1 VVIDPRFY
9 KEQVEELGIEG
20 IEIDP
25 SSEEEALKILRE
37 VEDAIRNLK
46 RIRYNLH
53 MDMRLIRREYLE
65 KMRDPDVRGDVKRR
79 RALMDERDNLLG
91 PYEGVDRIINTLL
104 EQLEEASIFLRNTP
118 VLRSPALKSGNGVS
132 ETVLEHPGMC
142 TLLYDYVCV
151 RALKGG
157 SI

>member
-1 VVIDPRFY
+1 MVIDPRFY

-25 SSEEEALKILRE
+25 SSEEEALRILRE

-65 KMRDPDVRGDVKRR
+65 KMRDPDIRGDVKRR
-79 RALMDERDNLLG
+79 RALMDERDDLLG
-91 PYEGVDRIINTLL
+91 PYEGVDRIIDTLL
-104 EQLEEASIFLRNTP
+104 EQLEEASIFLREY
-118 VLRSPALKSGNGVS
+118 AG
-132 ETVLEHPGMC
+132 LEIAS
-142 TLLYDYVCV
+142 TEEW
-151 RALKGG
+151 
-157 SI
+157 

>member
-1 VVIDPRFY
+1 MVIDPRFY

-25 SSEEEALKILRE
+25 SSEEEALRILRE

-65 KMRDPDVRGDVKRR
+65 KMRDPDIRGDVKRR

-91 PYEGVDRIINTLL
+91 PYEGVDRIIETLL
-104 EQLEEASIFLRNTP
+104 EQLEEASIFLREY
-118 VLRSPALKSGNGVS
+118 AG
-132 ETVLEHPGMC
+132 LEIAS
-142 TLLYDYVCV
+142 TEEW
-151 RALKGG
+151 
-157 SI
+157 

>member
-1 VVIDPRFY
+1 MVIDPRFY

-25 SSEEEALKILRE
+25 SSEEEALRILRE

-65 KMRDPDVRGDVKRR
+65 KMRDPDIRGDVKRR

-91 PYEGVDRIINTLL
+91 PYEGVDRIIDTLL
-104 EQLEEASIFLRNTP
+104 EQLEEASIFLREY
-118 VLRSPALKSGNGVS
+118 AG
-132 ETVLEHPGMC
+132 LEIAS
-142 TLLYDYVCV
+142 TEEW
-151 RALKGG
+151 
-157 SI
+157 

>member
-25 SSEEEALKILRE
+25 SSEEEALRILRE

-65 KMRDPDVRGDVKRR
+65 KMRDPDIRGDVKRR
-79 RALMDERDNLLG
+79 RALMDERDDLLG
-91 PYEGVDRIINTLL
+91 PYEGVDRIIETLL
-104 EQLEEASIFLRNTP
+104 EQLEDASIFLREY
-118 VLRSPALKSGNGVS
+118 AG
-132 ETVLEHPGMC
+132 LEIAS
-142 TLLYDYVCV
+142 TEEW
-151 RALKGG
+151 
-157 SI
+157 

>member
-104 EQLEEASIFLRNTP
+104 EQLEEASIFLREY
-118 VLRSPALKSGNGVS
+118 AG
-132 ETVLEHPGMC
+132 LEIAS
-142 TLLYDYVCV
+142 TEEW
-151 RALKGG
+151 
-157 SI
+157 

>member
-1 VVIDPRFY
+1 MVIDPRFY

-79 RALMDERDNLLG
+79 RALMDERDNLLD

-104 EQLEEASIFLRNTP
+104 EQLEEASIFLREY
-118 VLRSPALKSGNGVS
+118 AG
-132 ETVLEHPGMC
+132 LEIAS
-142 TLLYDYVCV
+142 TEEW
-151 RALKGG
+151 
-157 SI
+157 

>member
-1 VVIDPRFY
+1 MVIDPRFY

-104 EQLEEASIFLRNTP
+104 EQLEEASIFLREY
-118 VLRSPALKSGNGVS
+118 AG
-132 ETVLEHPGMC
+132 LEIAS
-142 TLLYDYVCV
+142 TEEW
-151 RALKGG
+151 
-157 SI
+157 

>member
-65 KMRDPDVRGDVKRR
+65 KMRDPDIRGDVKRR
-79 RALMDERDNLLG
+79 RALMDERDDLLG
-91 PYEGVDRIINTLL
+91 PYEGVDRIIETLL
-104 EQLEEASIFLRNTP
+104 EQLEDASIFLREY
-118 VLRSPALKSGNGVS
+118 AG
-132 ETVLEHPGMC
+132 LEIAS
-142 TLLYDYVCV
+142 TEEW
-151 RALKGG
+151 
-157 SI
+157 

>member
-1 VVIDPRFY
+1 MVIDPRFY

-25 SSEEEALKILRE
+25 SFEEEALRILRE

-65 KMRDPDVRGDVKRR
+65 KMRDPDIRGDVKRR
-79 RALMDERDNLLG
+79 RALMDERDDLLG
-91 PYEGVDRIINTLL
+91 PYEGVDRIIETLL
-104 EQLEEASIFLRNTP
+104 EQLEDASIFLREY
-118 VLRSPALKSGNGVS
+118 AG
-132 ETVLEHPGMC
+132 LEIAS
-142 TLLYDYVCV
+142 TEEW
-151 RALKGG
+151 
-157 SI
+157 

>member
-1 VVIDPRFY
+1 MVIDPRFY

-25 SSEEEALKILRE
+25 SSEEEALRILRE

-65 KMRDPDVRGDVKRR
+65 KMRDPDIRGDVKRR
-79 RALMDERDNLLG
+79 RALMDERDDLLG
-91 PYEGVDRIINTLL
+91 PYEGVDRIIETLL
-104 EQLEEASIFLRNTP
+104 EQLEDASIFLREY
-118 VLRSPALKSGNGVS
+118 AG
-132 ETVLEHPGMC
+132 LEIAS
-142 TLLYDYVCV
+142 TEEW
-151 RALKGG
+151 
-157 SI
+157 

>member
-25 SSEEEALKILRE
+25 SSEEEALRILRE

-65 KMRDPDVRGDVKRR
+65 KMRDPDIRGDVKRR

-91 PYEGVDRIINTLL
+91 PYEGVDRIIDTLL
-104 EQLEEASIFLRNTP
+104 EQLEEASIFLREY
-118 VLRSPALKSGNGVS
+118 AG
-132 ETVLEHPGMC
+132 LEIAS
-142 TLLYDYVCV
+142 TEEW
-151 RALKGG
+151 
-157 SI
+157 

>member
-1 VVIDPRFY
+1 MVIDPRFY

-65 KMRDPDVRGDVKRR
+65 KMRDPDIRGDVKRR

-104 EQLEEASIFLRNTP
+104 EQLEEASIFLREY
-118 VLRSPALKSGNGVS
+118 AG
-132 ETVLEHPGMC
+132 LEIAS
-142 TLLYDYVCV
+142 TEEW
-151 RALKGG
+151 
-157 SI
+157 

>member
-1 VVIDPRFY
+1 MVIDPRFY
-9 KEQVEELGIEG
+9 KEQVEELGTEG

-37 VEDAIRNLK
+37 VEDGIRNLK

-65 KMRDPDVRGDVKRR
+65 KMRDPDIRGDVKRR

-91 PYEGVDRIINTLL
+91 PYEGVDRIIDTLL
-104 EQLEEASIFLRNTP
+104 EQLEEASIFLREY
-118 VLRSPALKSGNGVS
+118 AG
-132 ETVLEHPGMC
+132 LEIAS
-142 TLLYDYVCV
+142 TEEW
-151 RALKGG
+151 
-157 SI
+157 

>member
-1 VVIDPRFY
+1 MVIDPRFY
-9 KEQVEELGIEG
+9 KEQVEELGTEG

-104 EQLEEASIFLRNTP
+104 EQLEEASIFLREYAG
-118 VLRSPALKSGNGVS
+118 LRSHT
-132 ETVLEHPGMC
+132 EEW
-142 TLLYDYVCV
+142 
-151 RALKGG
+151 
-157 SI
+157 

>member
-1 VVIDPRFY
+1 MVIDPRFY

-25 SSEEEALKILRE
+25 SSEEEALRILRE

-65 KMRDPDVRGDVKRR
+65 KMRDPDIRGDGKRR
-79 RALMDERDNLLG
+79 RALMDERDDLLG
-91 PYEGVDRIINTLL
+91 PYEGVDRIIETLL
-104 EQLEEASIFLRNTP
+104 EQLEDASIFLREY
-118 VLRSPALKSGNGVS
+118 AG
-132 ETVLEHPGMC
+132 LEIAS
-142 TLLYDYVCV
+142 TEEW
-151 RALKGG
+151 
-157 SI
+157 

>member
-1 VVIDPRFY
+1 MVIDPRFY

-65 KMRDPDVRGDVKRR
+65 KMRDPDIRGDVKRR
-79 RALMDERDNLLG
+79 RALMDERDDLLG
-91 PYEGVDRIINTLL
+91 PYEGVDRIIETLL
-104 EQLEEASIFLRNTP
+104 EQLEDASIFLREY
-118 VLRSPALKSGNGVS
+118 AG
-132 ETVLEHPGMC
+132 LEIAS
-142 TLLYDYVCV
+142 TEEW
-151 RALKGG
+151 
-157 SI
+157 

>member
-1 VVIDPRFY
+1 MVIDPRFY

-25 SSEEEALKILRE
+25 SSEEEALRILRE

-104 EQLEEASIFLRNTP
+104 EQLEEASIFLREY
-118 VLRSPALKSGNGVS
+118 AG
-132 ETVLEHPGMC
+132 LEIAS
-142 TLLYDYVCV
+142 TEEW
-151 RALKGG
+151 
-157 SI
+157 

>member
-1 VVIDPRFY
+1 MVIDPRFY

-25 SSEEEALKILRE
+25 SSEEEALRILRE

-65 KMRDPDVRGDVKRR
+65 KMRDPDIRGDVKRR

-104 EQLEEASIFLRNTP
+104 EQLEEASIFLREY
-118 VLRSPALKSGNGVS
+118 AG
-132 ETVLEHPGMC
+132 LEIAS
-142 TLLYDYVCV
+142 TEEW
-151 RALKGG
+151 
-157 SI
+157 

>member
-1 VVIDPRFY
+1 MVIDPRFY
-9 KEQVEELGIEG
+9 KEQVEELGTEG

-65 KMRDPDVRGDVKRR
+65 KMRDPDIRGDVKRR

-91 PYEGVDRIINTLL
+91 PYEGVDRIIDTLL
-104 EQLEEASIFLRNTP
+104 EQLEEASIFLREY
-118 VLRSPALKSGNGVS
+118 AG
-132 ETVLEHPGMC
+132 LEIAS
-142 TLLYDYVCV
+142 TEEW
-151 RALKGG
+151 
-157 SI
+157 